1 MQGEFRLCRATPL
14 AEQVD
19 GADRQLQALA
29 PEIEADRDQCAE
41 MHGNIEQQPLI
52 GGAEHDRCQHQMG
65 AGADRQKFRDALNQ
79 SEDCD
84 MPEGHRL

>member
-1 MQGEFRLCRATPL
+1 MTSKDEVFSSSAARGSDFEFNEEVARVFDDML
-14 AEQVD
+14 A
-19 GADRQLQALA
+19 RSLPFYL
-29 PEIEADRDQCAE
+29 
-41 MHGNIEQQPLI
+41 EQQPLI